1 MLESQFLILVISLL
15 LARSPRKFKDKGEN
29 GLMGVSIVPLP
40 SEMSGAFP
48 WENCEFARP
57 EK

>member
-1 MLESQFLILVISLL
+1 MLESQFLILVISQL
-15 LARSPRKFKDKGEN
+15 LASSPRKFKDKGEKWIN
-29 GLMGVSIVPLP
+29 GVSIVPLP

-48 WENCEFARP
+48 WENFEFTRP